1 MDLTKAPKQFTDN
14 INIGFTNEF
23 FLMAIASGEA
33 GIVYALTPGHAKRL
47 SQMLAHNVS
56 NFEKQF
62 GEIKAEWSENIP
74 SPIQWS
80 DLGK

>member
-1 MDLTKAPKQFTDN
+1 MDLAKAPKQFSDN

-47 SQMLAHNVS
+47 SQMLAHNIAQY
-56 NFEKQF
+56 EKQY
-62 GEIKAEWSENIP
+62 GEVPTEWSENVP
-74 SPIQWS
+74 SPIQTT